1 MNEGQPLRPIEILMV
16 EDSSTD
22 AMMAQE
28 ALQYA
33 KLLNNVHV
41 LEDGVEA
48 MAFLRRGGRMHPCR
62 DPT

>member
-1 MNEGQPLRPIEILMV
+1 MNEGQALRPIEILMV
-16 EDSSTD
+16 EDSPTD

-41 LEDGVEA
+41 VEDGAEA
-48 MAFLRRGGRMHPCR
+48 MVFLLRGRMHPCR